1 MKKICLALCTT
12 ALLFAA
18 GCSSVEND
26 VKDAE
31 KTVEKDVES
40 SEQTAEEESANITN
54 VSDEENEISTI
65 MASLKNKGY
74 TTKNNADIDDLINL
88 SNLESVTEMEK
99 GDSECTIYQFYTK
112 DETDETF
119 DSIVKHLKEDKE
131 GTITEKDNM
140 ITETD
145 DDKESESYIKKNRL
159 IVKTENISDAQDL
172 FKEWKLTE

>member
-1 MKKICLALCTT
+1 MKKICLALCSA

-18 GCSSVEND
+18 GCSAAESD
-26 VKDAE
+26 VKEAE
-31 KTVEKDVES
+31 KTVEENAES
-40 SEQTAEEESANITN
+40 TVKTAEEESTNITN

-65 MASLKNKGY
+65 MSSLKNKGY
-74 TTKNNADIDDLINL
+74 TIKNSADIDDLINL
-88 SNLESVTEMEK
+88 SNLESVTEMQK

-119 DSIVKHLKEDKE
+119 DSIVKHIKEDKE
-131 GTITEKDNM
+131 GTISEKENM

-145 DDKESESYIKKNRL
+145 DDKESESYIKKDRL
-159 IVKTENISDAQDL
+159 IVKTENIANAQDL